1 MMPAPGRAQKPQ
13 GASPA
18 IDSAGMHH
26 RVRRFGEPGRSLS
39 MSSEAEDAGRYRLVP
54 LIVSSALF
62 MQNLDSTVLTTALP
76 TIARDFG
83 TDPLHLKLALT
94 SYLMAL
100 AVFVPASGWIAD
112 RFGARPVFQAALGVF
127 ALGSAGCALSWDLAS
142 LVGARV
148 VQGLGG
154 AMMLPVARLLVLR
167 SVPRGEM
174 VAAFAMLSMPALV
187 APIMG
192 PPVGGFLTS
201 FLSWHWIFWI
211 NLPIGIAALLL
222 TWWSTA
228 ESRDAHTS
236 RFIDVPGVVTL
247 VGGLFLLSASLVLA
261 DNVGAAGFAL
271 MLGGAF
277 ALLAIFVVIERRSKN
292 PIVVL
297 SIFRK
302 RRFDGAVTANLIAN
316 FVFGGV
322 VFFMALY
329 LQVVEGYE
337 PLMAGLLLLP
347 ATIPILIVNPLGNWL
362 GQRFGPAW
370 PTAVGMAFLA
380 VAAILLLNLGGSYGQ
395 LIAPF
400 ILIGIGIGLQITP
413 CAATAVENPGDAG
426 EGVAS
431 GVFKAASMIGG
442 SLGVAV
448 GTAIFQ
454 SSARSDLQGL
464 LPTPSPEIVDK
475 ILSALT
481 GGISV
486 DDIASLVPGDAGQLI
501 TDVFD
506 SAVGVAMWPSI
517 AVSLIGVVVAI
528 VLLRGRPSAR

>member
-1 MMPAPGRAQKPQ
+1 MNLRTSQTERPWWSLVGLCLVTALVWVT
-13 GASPA
+13 ASD
-18 IDSAGMHH
+18 IS
-26 RVRRFGEPGRSLS
+26 
-39 MSSEAEDAGRYRLVP
+39 
-54 LIVSSALF
+54 I
-62 MQNLDSTVLTTALP
+62 ALP
-76 TIARDFG
+76 TIGRDLGGSMDVLQWAVNGYFLAG
-83 TDPLHLKLALT
+83 AFIIVGGRIGDIYGRRLIFAVGTILILIGSVVAGIATDPWLLIAGRVIEGLGAAAVLPT
-94 SYLMAL
+94 AL
-100 AVFVPASGWIAD
+100 AIIAVTFTGKQRDNAIAIWIAVCW
-112 RFGARPVFQAALGVF
+112 GAQALGP
-127 ALGSAGCALSWDLAS
+127 
-142 LVGARV
+142 LVGGV
-148 VQGLGG
+148 VVDSLGW
-154 AMMLPVARLLVLR
+154 R
-167 SVPRGEM
+167 
-174 VAAFAMLSMPALV
+174 
-187 APIMG
+187 
-192 PPVGGFLTS
+192 
-201 FLSWHWIFWI
+201 WIFWI

-228 ESRDAHTS
+228 ESRDAHTLRS
-236 RFIDVPGVVTL
+236 IDVPGVVTL

-277 ALLAIFVVIERRSKN
+277 ALLALFVVIERRSKN

-464 LPTPSPEIVDK
+464 LPTPSPETVDK

-528 VLLRGRPSAR
+528 VLLRGRQPVR